1 METKKTWEKHL
12 QLIPVIRP
20 SHCLSIEISNS
31 ASPRRWVLYIMYA
44 ADLLACKHTG
54 IIHPARTLCCEIF
67 WWIKFAKFDI
77 VEDNVQKRPF
87 MLLTRRGSRPR
98 LWQRKHIPISFWPA
112 RPVGTGLVKH
122 KVRNYFPFERIKV
135 KFFHNIGIPKQ

>member
-1 METKKTWEKHL
+1 MGTKKTWEKHL

-54 IIHPARTLCCEIF
+54 IIHPARTHCCEIF
-67 WWIKFAKFDI
+67 WWIKFAKFDDSKI
-77 VEDNVQKRPF
+77 TFKNVLSCSLP
-87 MLLTRRGSRPR
+87 RRGSRPQMR
-98 LWQRKHIPISFWPA
+98 QRKHIPISFWPA
-112 RPVGTGLVKH
+112 RPVGTGLVRH

-135 KFFHNIGIPKQ
+135 KFFHNIGIPEQ